1 MQAPSVT
8 ASDALTPAMM
18 KRVTTAGRHCVQ
30 SAVWDGA
37 VHGVTALAKNEAFN
51 ATGQL
56 ACAWSTTARK
66 HSTECV
72 HRRSMMEKSP
82 CGGVQGV

>member
-1 MQAPSVT
+1 
-8 ASDALTPAMM
+8 
-18 KRVTTAGRHCVQ
+18 VQ

-56 ACAWSTTARK
+56 ACAWSTTARR

-82 CGGVQGV
+82 CGGCRECGRGRREAARGVNKTEIHVIVSN